1 MQNQPL
7 AHCCPGGGFVTI
19 ISESEKITT
28 KGAATVPE
36 SGIVF
41 NIQRFTIHDGPGV
54 RTELFLKGCPLRCRW
69 CSNPESWQLRP
80 QPGVYRT
87 KCIGRKHCAACEQA
101 CPEGPLFRFT
111 VGKLAAIDRS
121 RCTNCLACSQAC
133 PADAIKQWGEEMT
146 VDQCMT
152 IIRRDKG
159 YYDRSGG
166 GVTVSGGDPL
176 VQSDF
181 VAALFRA
188 CKAEGFHTCCESTFH
203 APWAEVEKILPWT
216 DLLISDLKQMDTH
229 LHRQYT
235 GVGNELIL
243 ENLQKLAALD
253 REMILRIPVIPGV
266 NDDEANIRA
275 SADFIQQALGGK
287 VRTLQLLSFMRL
299 GEEKY
304 KSLGIPYPMEGLR
317 LQRKAFQKKVEG
329 IAAYFNSRG
338 IHCLVGTKEKN

>member
-1 MQNQPL
+1 M
-7 AHCCPGGGFVTI
+7 T
-19 ISESEKITT
+19 
-28 KGAATVPE
+28 E

-41 NIQRFTIHDGPGV
+41 NIQRFTIHDGPGM

-69 CSNPESWQLRP
+69 CSNPESWQLQP

-87 KCIGRKHCAACEQA
+87 KCIGRKACGACAEA
-101 CPEGPLFRFT
+101 CPQGDLFRFT

-121 RCTNCLACSQAC
+121 RCTDCLACSRAC
-133 PADAIKQWGEEMT
+133 PSDAIKQWGQVMT
-146 VDQCMT
+146 VDQCMEV
-152 IIRRDKG
+152 IRRDKG

-203 APWAEVEKILPWT
+203 APWAQAEKILPCT
-216 DLLISDLKQMDTH
+216 DLLISDLKHMDSAV
-229 LHRQYT
+229 HRQYT

-243 ENLQKLAALD
+243 ENLQRLAALD
-253 REMILRIPVIPGV
+253 RELILRIPVIPGV
-266 NDDEANIRA
+266 NDGEANIRA
-275 SADFIQQALGGK
+275 SADFILNALGGK

-304 KSLGIPYPMEGLR
+304 KSLGIPYPMEGIR
-317 LQRKAFQKKVEG
+317 IQRRSFQKKVEG